1 MGIRL
6 LSLFKSVAVFS
17 KDFDHLFPSDPPLPR
32 CSAFQVRCSA
42 SFSMATALPM
52 TWDSVQASRRK
63 ERAEEKKKLEKRLL
77 EIEDEESDSEEAQRK
92 RYVERQ
98 RTAFGSPEYTPN
110 RLREQR
116 RLDVSSKAKL
126 QEKEEKARAEVQ
138 RQKAKKRR
146 KGEFVPASPEAPP
159 TLAEQDEGPP
169 AATPALISTFS
180 IPFPIPLHSKTG

>member
-1 MGIRL
+1 
-6 LSLFKSVAVFS
+6 
-17 KDFDHLFPSDPPLPR
+17 
-32 CSAFQVRCSA
+32 
-42 SFSMATALPM
+42 MATALPM
-52 TWDSVQASRRK
+52 TWDSVQVSRRK
-63 ERAEEKKKLEKRLL
+63 DRAEEKKKLEKRLL

-146 KGEFVPASPEAPP
+146 RGEPVPASPESPPP

-169 AATPALISTFS
+169 AATPALIHILYFS
-180 IPFPIPLHSKTG
+180 IFAIPLHVEFAQASTRLNLDSLFLNAVVVVRVPPTGSLDC

>member
-1 MGIRL
+1 
-6 LSLFKSVAVFS
+6 
-17 KDFDHLFPSDPPLPR
+17 
-32 CSAFQVRCSA
+32 
-42 SFSMATALPM
+42 MATALPM
-52 TWDSVQASRRK
+52 TWDSVQVSRRK
-63 ERAEEKKKLEKRLL
+63 DRAEEKKKLAKRLL
-77 EIEDEESDSEEAQRK
+77 EIEDEESDSEEAQRQ

-116 RLDVSSKAKL
+116 RMDVSSKAKL

-146 KGEFVPASPEAPP
+146 RGEPVPASPESPPP

-169 AATPALISTFS
+169 AATPALIHILYFS
-180 IPFPIPLHSKTG
+180 FFLYHYMLNSLKQVQDSILIVCFSMLWWLSGCPLQEAWTAECDALFAPYE